1 MQFILNNSEN
11 TSTGIVPNI
20 LLYRFKLR
28 EALDIKPLGG
38 LFADREVLKN
48 EAEDAIA
55 FANVKIKKRYDTVYK
70 L

>member
-1 MQFILNNSEN
+1 M
-11 TSTGIVPNI
+11 

-38 LFADREVLKN
+38 LFVDREVLKN